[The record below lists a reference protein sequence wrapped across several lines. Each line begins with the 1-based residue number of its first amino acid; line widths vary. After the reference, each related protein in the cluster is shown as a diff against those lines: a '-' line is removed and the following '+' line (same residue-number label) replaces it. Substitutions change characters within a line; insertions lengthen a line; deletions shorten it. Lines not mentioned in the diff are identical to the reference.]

1 MAIWLIRAGANGEYE
16 QKFLQEKRVY
26 LTWEG
31 FDHDISKFATQADLL
46 EALKNEYP
54 DDKINRLRN
63 HASQI
68 FPFAHEIKPGDL
80 VVLPLKT
87 QRVICIGEVK
97 SGYHFDASNPDPY
110 YHWHDVQWLNES
122 IPRANFGQD
131 LLYSF
136 GSVLTIC
143 RIQRNNAEARLN
155 AMRAN
160 GWKAETLNAAIE
172 APSRVTDG
180 DALQTNVE
188 ELARDQLSRL
198 IETRFKG
205 HGLTRLIEAILQASG
220 YTTYMSP
227 EGPDGGVDILA
238 GSGALGFEAPRL
250 CVEVKSGSAPISR
263 PDVDKLLG
271 AVRKF
276 NAQQGLFVSWSG
288 YKSNVQKELI
298 GSFFDVRLWS
308 QNDILEQLFAVYD
321 KLSEDI
327 KAELPLKRVWMVAT
341 QDEA

>member
-1 MAIWLIRAGANGEYE
+1 MAVWLIRAGANGEYE

-46 EALKNEYP
+46 EALKNVYP
-54 DDKINRLRN
+54 NDKINRLRN

-68 FPFAHEIKPGDL
+68 FPFAHEIKVGDL
-80 VVLPLKT
+80 VVLPLKA

-110 YHWHDVQWLNES
+110 YHWRDVQWLNES

-136 GSVLTIC
+136 GAFMAIC

-160 GWKAETLNAAIE
+160 QWKPETLVGTIE
-172 APSRVTDG
+172 PLIPDDNG
-180 DALQTNVE
+180 DSSLTNLD
-188 ELARDQLSRL
+188 ELARDQLARL
-198 IETRFKG
+198 IEARFRG
-205 HGLTRLIEAILQASG
+205 HGLTRLVDAILRASG
-220 YTTYMSP
+220 YTTYVSP
-227 EGPDGGVDILA
+227 EGADGGVDILA
-238 GSGALGFEAPRL
+238 GSGLLGFEAPRL
-250 CVEVKSGSAPISR
+250 CVEVKSSSTPIGR
-263 PDVDKLLG
+263 PDVDKLIG

-276 NAQQGLFVSWSG
+276 GAQHGLFVSWSG
-288 YKSNVQKELI
+288 FKSNVQKELA

-308 QNDILEQLFAVYD
+308 QNDLLEQLFAVYD
-321 KLSEDI
+321 KLDETI
-327 KAELPLKRVWMVAT
+327 KADLPLKRVWMVAA
-341 QDEA
+341 QDD